1 MNCAEPRLK
10 DSRRVSRG
18 GCCAPAR
25 AARNVKCFCRGIGE
39 RGGARVR
46 VRARE
51 GYIEELNYYSLI
63 NIYPHHPDRSWPVES
78 FIFQAGPTTPNRPPR
93 PAGTAANPNRLCFG
107 CPVLG
112 TAQGSPRW
120 AAGERTPRRRTDLR
134 PGRPL
139 ARAALG
145 AASMRT
151 GAPEC
156 VNENAPNAPM
166 ARWPRVADRNAPIGA
181 IPQDMEV

>member
-1 MNCAEPRLK
+1 MNCAERRLK

-18 GCCAPAR
+18 GYGAPAR

-46 VRARE
+46 GRARE

-63 NIYPHHPDRSWPVES
+63 NIYPHDPDRSCPVES
-78 FIFQAGPTTPNRPPR
+78 FIVQAGPTWRNRPPR

-107 CPVLG
+107 PVLG
-112 TAQGSPRW
+112 TAQGAPRW
-120 AAGERTPRRRTDLR
+120 AVGERTPPGRTSLR
-134 PGRPL
+134 PGRPVGPG
-139 ARAALG
+139 RRLG
-145 AASMRT
+145 RPVRT

-156 VNENAPNAPM
+156 VDENAPNAPM
-166 ARWPRVADRNAPIGA
+166 ARWPRLADRNAPFGA